1 MEITEECLVMFYA
14 NSCEIQVLHYI
25 LMSSGFQLGGT
36 QTRMHAHTHTQACVH
51 AHTHTHKNTYT
62 RHSLPSVGLTAAG
75 RLSQS
80 RVHAA
85 QGCGEKTA
93 SMPCSWGI
101 HTNIWVTHRAKESKK
116 KNKKKTHKEMVCLG
130 WASFLH
136 HTFLSLL
143 LYFSLLN
150 CGFTYFFT
158 PSGIVS
164 HQVALLP
171 TNATF
176 LRPFISFLSSLTH
189 RSWLNH
195 TLIPRFRF
203 WSRSRSM

>member
-116 KNKKKTHKEMVCLG
+116 KQRKKTQGNGVFGMSIIP
-130 WASFLH
+130 ASHLSFTPTILQSVELWVH
-136 HTFLSLL
+136 LLFHTKWH
-143 LYFSLLN
+143 
-150 CGFTYFFT
+150 CFT
-158 PSGIVS
+158 PSGV
-164 HQVALLP
+164 VA
-171 TNATF
+171 
-176 LRPFISFLSSLTH
+176 H
-189 RSWLNH
+189 
-195 TLIPRFRF
+195 
-203 WSRSRSM
+203 